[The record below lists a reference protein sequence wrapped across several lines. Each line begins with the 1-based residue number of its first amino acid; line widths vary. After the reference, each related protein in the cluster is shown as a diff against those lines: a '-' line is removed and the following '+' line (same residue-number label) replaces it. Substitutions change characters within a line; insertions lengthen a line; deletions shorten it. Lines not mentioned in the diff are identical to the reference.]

1 MSKDLIHEKFVG
13 AIREKIPH
21 KATLTNTLVDLL
33 RLEKEAVYRR
43 MRGDVAFSF
52 AEIALISHKLGISL
66 DNLVGAHSAKSRPYQ
81 LSLVEYVEPIE
92 DDYKMWGLYNER
104 LQEAREDPTSCSVE
118 CMNVLPSIF
127 LLDYEYITRFY
138 LFKWYNQYGH
148 SDKTAHFR
156 DIETAEKLQA
166 VQRVTA
172 IESRHV
178 RKTVHV
184 WDPLIFQYIVN
195 DILYYSSIRLID
207 PEDVRKLKQELI
219 HFLNYME
226 TLASRGTYSETGN
239 PIQIYVSN
247 INFDASY
254 SYLETKKMRISM
266 IRAFILNSVVS
277 LDEKAYEI
285 FHNWMQAL
293 LKSSTMIS
301 VSGEKQRILFFEK
314 QRMIIGSL

>member
-1 MSKDLIHEKFVG
+1 M
-13 AIREKIPH
+13 
-21 KATLTNTLVDLL
+21 
-33 RLEKEAVYRR
+33 
-43 MRGDVAFSF
+43 
-52 AEIALISHKLGISL
+52 
-66 DNLVGAHSAKSRPYQ
+66 
-81 LSLVEYVEPIE
+81 
-92 DDYKMWGLYNER
+92 
-104 LQEAREDPTSCSVE
+104 
-118 CMNVLPSIF
+118 
-127 LLDYEYITRFY
+127 
-138 LFKWYNQYGH
+138 
-148 SDKTAHFR
+148 
-156 DIETAEKLQA
+156 
-166 VQRVTA
+166 
-172 IESRHV
+172 
-178 RKTVHV
+178 
-184 WDPLIFQYIVN
+184 N

-207 PEDVRKLKQELI
+207 PEDVRKLKQELM

>member
-52 AEIALISHKLGISL
+52 AEIASISHKLGISL
-66 DNLVGAHSAKSRPYQ
+66 DNLVGAHSTKSRPYQ
-81 LSLVEYVEPIE
+81 LSLVEYVDPIE
-92 DDYKMWGLYNER
+92 DDYRMWGLYNER
-104 LQEAREDPTSCSVE
+104 LREAREDPTSCSVE
-118 CMNVLPSIF
+118 CMNLLPAIF

-156 DIETAEKLQA
+156 DIETADKLVD

-172 IESRHV
+172 NESKYI
-178 RKTVHV
+178 RKTVYV

-195 DILYYSSIRLID
+195 DVQYCSSIRLID
-207 PEDVRKLKQELI
+207 PGSVRLLKQELLHLLDKI
-219 HFLNYME
+219 E
-226 TLASRGTYSETGN
+226 ILASRGAYSETGN
-239 PIQIYVSN
+239 PIQFYISN

-254 SYLETKKMRISM
+254 SYLETKKLRISM

-285 FHNWMQAL
+285 FHNWLQSL

-314 QRMIIGSL
+314 QRQIIGGL

>member
-52 AEIALISHKLGISL
+52 AEIASISHKLGISL

-81 LSLVEYVEPIE
+81 LSLVEYVDPIE
-92 DDYKMWGLYNER
+92 DDYRMWGLYNER
-104 LQEAREDPTSCSVE
+104 LREAREDPTSCSVE
-118 CMNVLPSIF
+118 CMNLLPAIF

-156 DIETAEKLQA
+156 DIETADKLVD

-172 IESRHV
+172 NESKYI
-178 RKTVHV
+178 RKTVYV

-195 DILYYSSIRLID
+195 DVQYCSSIRLID
-207 PEDVRKLKQELI
+207 PGSVRLLKQELL
-219 HFLNYME
+219 HLLDKME
-226 TLASRGTYSETGN
+226 ILASRGAYSETGN
-239 PIQIYVSN
+239 PIQFYISN

-254 SYLETKKMRISM
+254 SYLETKKLRISM

-285 FHNWMQAL
+285 FHNWLQSL

-314 QRMIIGSL
+314 QRKIIGGL